1 MDYLAWRGDLA
12 FPTSSEGKT
21 AQFCE
26 VDNLILSM
34 LSFID
39 FTGIVGDDPIG
50 TPVKL
55 SECFKKYR
63 SKFPHG
69 EEFGAVI
76 PKITDELF
84 EKTAATKRFSELYV
98 ACYREKSSESEMTQ
112 FAAVTFILPD
122 NSLFVSFRGTD
133 DTLNGWR
140 EDFNLSFT
148 YPVASQTMAAAYLT
162 DVASVYS
169 GAIRCGGHSKG
180 GHLAVYA
187 ACFAPKYVRDRI
199 VTAYSNDG
207 PGFVAEVVG
216 SDEFREMTEAGK
228 IYTIVPQSS
237 VIGMLLEH
245 SEDYKVIEST
255 LSNGL
260 FQHDPFSWSVLGPE
274 FVHTDGLS
282 KMGKMHD
289 AVLGEWLG
297 GMGADERREFTETLF
312 GVIESTGAKTLT
324 DFSKDGIGKLIAAVR
339 AFGGIE
345 KETRE
350 NVMKIIRRLAE
361 IGIEWMKNAR

>member
-1 MDYLAWRGDLA
+1 MPNILDYIAWRGDLA
-12 FPTSSEGKT
+12 FRNAP
-21 AQFCE
+21 FCE

-39 FTGIVGDDPIG
+39 FSGIVGDDPID

-55 SECFKKYR
+55 SESFEKYR
-63 SKFPHG
+63 KKFPDG
-69 EEFGAVI
+69 EEFGIII
-76 PKITDELF
+76 PEITDDLF
-84 EKTAATKRFSELYV
+84 EKTAVSSRFSDLYV

-133 DTLNGWR
+133 DTLYGWR

-148 YPVASQTMAAAYLT
+148 YPVASQTMAADYLT
-162 DVASVYS
+162 DIASVYA
-169 GAIRCGGHSKG
+169 GPIRCGGHSKG

-187 ACFAPKYVRDRI
+187 SCFAPKHVRSRI

-207 PGFVAEVVG
+207 PGFVSEVVQ
-216 SDEFREMTEAGK
+216 SDGFREMTEAGK
-228 IYTIVPQSS
+228 ICSIVPQSS

-245 SEDYKVIEST
+245 SEDYNVIEST
-255 LSNGL
+255 LTNGL
-260 FQHDPFSWSVLGPE
+260 FQHDPFSWSVMGAG

-289 AVLGEWLG
+289 AVLGEWIG
-297 GMGADERREFTETLF
+297 GMDAGERREFTETLF
-312 GVIESTGAKTLT
+312 GVIEATGAKTLT
-324 DFSKDGIGKLIAAVR
+324 DLSADGMSKLISAVK

-345 KETRE
+345 RETRD
-350 NVMKIIRRLAE
+350 NVMKIVRRLAE
-361 IGIEWMKNAR
+361 IGLEWMKNSR